1 MVAAVVAWAA
11 WAVWTSKSRSPA
23 RYTKN
28 PAKAGFFLV
37 LRGIPGT
44 LDAAPAPLDAA
55 PATSSRHGGSGG
67 HGAEPSLLGRVRRR
81 AFGAHPRCSDTPSR
95 FVPERPLPRPMF
107 LSGLRPLH
115 LSGTRL
121 EGGHRRLFPSL
132 RFVGSSRRSKA
143 EPARPKSNEVQGAV
157 RKSARLEAEPGPGI
171 RDDRSLGPGY

>member
-11 WAVWTSKSRSPA
+11 WAVWTSKSSPPA

-37 LRGIPGT
+37 LRGISGT
-44 LDAAPAPLDAA
+44 LDAA

-67 HGAEPSLLGRVRRR
+67 HGAELSLLGRVRRR

-107 LSGLRPLH
+107 LFGLRPLH

-121 EGGHRRLFPSL
+121 EGGHRRLFRTL

-143 EPARPKSNEVQGAV
+143 EPARSKSSEVQSASCAV
-157 RKSARLEAEPGPGI
+157 RKSARLEAERPAPVI
-171 RDDRSLGPGY
+171 RDDPSLGPGY